1 MGTILC
7 LDDDKNVVNA
17 LKREL
22 LHVGS
27 NVLTATEGAKGLEL
41 MIDHDCAVIISDMRM
56 PKMDG
61 AEFFRRVLELQPH
74 TFRILL
80 TGYADLEAAMRAVNA
95 GEIHRYLHKPWD
107 AAELARTVD
116 QGLERYE
123 LAQENIKLTNKLAE
137 RNLALEELNATL
149 EQQVEERTQQVLH
162 GEKLSAVGRLAA
174 GLVHEV
180 RTPLAVVSGW
190 VELLQEDEELQSKHR
205 SSLEMMSEG
214 LQRAFGVLDKL
225 RDLSKSKVRAKQAVD
240 INDLLAHNLALVR
253 HRLNQKQVQLQE
265 DLTEMRKIWADKDQL
280 SQVLLNL
287 INNAL
292 DAMDGGKLIVRTHRL
307 LAGAQGEMVEIDIAD
322 TGPGISAEELN
333 RVFEPFYTTKGENGT
348 GLGLPICLG
357 IIKAHGG
364 ELVANSELGS
374 GTTFHI
380 RLPVGDPTE

>member
-22 LHVGS
+22 RLVGS
-27 NVLTATEGAKGLEL
+27 NVLTATEGAKALEL
-41 MIDHDCAVIISDMRM
+41 MIDHECAVIISDMRM

-107 AAELARTVD
+107 AAELARTVE

-123 LAQENIKLTNKLAE
+123 LAQENIKLTNELAE

-190 VELLQEDEELQSKHR
+190 VELLQEDEEFQSKHR

-253 HRLNQKQVQLQE
+253 HRLNQKQVELQE

-292 DAMDGGKLIVRTHRL
+292 DAMDGGELIVRTRRL

-374 GTTFHI
+374 GTTFRI